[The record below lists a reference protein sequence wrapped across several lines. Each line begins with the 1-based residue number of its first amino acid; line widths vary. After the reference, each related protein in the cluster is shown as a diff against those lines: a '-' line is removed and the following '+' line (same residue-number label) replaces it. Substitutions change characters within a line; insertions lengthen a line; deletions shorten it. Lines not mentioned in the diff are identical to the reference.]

1 MQNYFRQ
8 AFYELTVQISVD
20 IQKTVTV
27 SELTLKDSSF
37 PESKSPAPVENSLM
51 EDLSLHTTEVPEFL
65 ISDSCTDAF
74 APDSVF
80 LPLRMLASC
89 SQLKPWVFPSSMSYN
104 MRDFFI

>member
-80 LPLRMLASC
+80 LPLENARVMLTV
-89 SQLKPWVFPSSMSYN
+89 KTVGFPVVYEL
-104 MRDFFI
+104 